1 MAQPNTKK
9 KKKANGQMFGTTW
22 PPPTPFAPYHSIPK
36 YLFSLFVL
44 PHILCSFPFIFSQH
58 NSHTHTHTHTHSFH
72 LLFHRYTSHHHIL
85 HFFGQG
91 SPKNF
96 IGKAKAH
103 SSLLFE
109 VKIYNLFMG
118 IMLLLEVIFI

>member
-9 KKKANGQMFGTTW
+9 KKKKKQMVRCLGPRDPHLPHLLPTTQFQNISFLSLSCH
-22 PPPTPFAPYHSIPK
+22 TFFVLLFFS
-36 YLFSLFVL
+36 FSLKT
-44 PHILCSFPFIFSQH
+44 
-58 NSHTHTHTHTHSFH
+58 THTHTPLTHSPTGKLHTTIF
-72 LLFHRYTSHHHIL
+72 L

-103 SSLLFE
+103 SSLLFK
-109 VKIYNLFMG
+109 VKISNLFMG